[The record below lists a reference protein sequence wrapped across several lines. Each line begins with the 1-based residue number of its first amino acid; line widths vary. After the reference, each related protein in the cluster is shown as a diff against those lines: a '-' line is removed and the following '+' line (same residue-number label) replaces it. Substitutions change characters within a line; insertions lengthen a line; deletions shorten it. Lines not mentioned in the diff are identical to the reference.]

1 MLPFQAAFRPTTI
14 ITFRICLLSACN
26 FLSCSGGFD
35 EYFWIPDTRGL
46 LTIKEEMY
54 NTMNS

>member
-1 MLPFQAAFRPTTI
+1 MLPFQATFRPTTT
-14 ITFRICLLSACN
+14 ITFRIRLLSACN

-35 EYFWIPDTRGL
+35 EYFWILDTQGF
-46 LTIKEEMY
+46 LTIKELY